1 MIEENSSLTSLNASN
16 NITIGEGVTFVGSI
30 SASGKAFINGNVP
43 KPAAAHL
50 LPPHKYQ
57 GNF

>member
-30 SASGKAFINGNVP
+30 SASGKPSLMAM
-43 KPAAAHL
+43 
-50 LPPHKYQ
+50 
-57 GNF
+57 